1 MREAPAS
8 LPAGPPACGR
18 RGGRDARDPRDAF
31 AYLGRNP
38 YPSPA
43 MPDRPVI
50 EPQTLSQ
57 LPFKVL
63 DEVLRQLRATRND
76 IIRFGV
82 WNIRNLTDEEF
93 NRTDDRKLF
102 GYFRQ
107 DLLETRF
114 LSKGRRIDL
123 IQLWKWF
130 DDQMSGVEPILIETE
145 EFFLNI
151 QDKDLEKVRKRIAEI
166 QAFFPTLRGDDL
178 EAFKRVKY
186 KLRRTV
192 MRLTYDLHHLFK
204 RLEKYRKNLL
214 MASGAPRIERERV
227 PLEVATDIPEPPLID
242 EHEDVVEGG

>member
-1 MREAPAS
+1 MTAAPS
-8 LPAGPPACGR
+8 LPEA
-18 RGGRDARDPRDAF
+18 
-31 AYLGRNP
+31 
-38 YPSPA
+38 
-43 MPDRPVI
+43 
-50 EPQTLSQ
+50 QTLGQ
-57 LPFKVL
+57 LPMKVL
-63 DEVLRQLRATRND
+63 EEVIRQLRSTRND
-76 IIRFGV
+76 IIRYGV
-82 WNIRNLTDEEF
+82 WNVRNVTDEEF

-130 DDQMSGVEPILIETE
+130 DDQMAGIEPLLVDGAEV
-145 EFFLNI
+145 FLNI

-166 QAFFPTLRGDDL
+166 QAFFPTLRADDL

-204 RLEKYRKNLL
+204 RLEKYRKNLF
-214 MASGAPRIERERV
+214 MAAGGPPHMERERV
-227 PLEVATDIPEPPLID
+227 PLEAVAEIPEPPPLEGEHD
-242 EHEDVVEGG
+242 EADA